1 MRAAALLLALILPLR
16 VLAQDASPPALPDSS
31 APAPERLADLRA
43 SLGQLSAGLQA
54 LRAELVASGAEGFQA
69 AGGDT
74 AIDRMTAMEAEIARL
89 TGRIEALEHRITRL
103 VRDGTN
109 RIGDIEFRLCEL
121 DPLCDLGAL
130 TTAQMDAGVAGAGG
144 AAGGLDL
151 SPSVSPEP
159 ESTPAFP
166 NEAAASAWAA
176 AEEALAV
183 GDAAGAAAQFE
194 AIADAHA
201 GTPLAA
207 EAIYQRGAALDAGGE
222 AAAAAQAWLQSFSA
236 APGGARAPDALLGI
250 ARVLADQGKTADACV
265 FLDDLTARFGGSA
278 AAAEAQE
285 RIAALGCATQAPPP
299 ASDESEMDPEA
310 AADAA
315 EHGG

>member
-1 MRAAALLLALILPLR
+1 MRAAALLLALFLPLGA
-16 VLAQDASPPALPDSS
+16 LAQDAVPAAPPDSS

-74 AIDRMTAMEAEIARL
+74 ALDRMTAMETEIARL

-130 TTAQMDAGVAGAGG
+130 TTAQMDAGVEAAGAPV
-144 AAGGLDL
+144 GGLDL
-151 SPSVSPEP
+151 TPPAPPEP
-159 ESTPAFP
+159 VAAPTFP
-166 NEAAASAWAA
+166 NEAAAATWAE
-176 AEEALAV
+176 AEAALAA
-183 GDAAGAAAQFE
+183 GDAAGAAAQFGS
-194 AIADAHA
+194 IADAHA

-207 EAIYQRGAALDAGGE
+207 EAIYQRGVALDAAGD

-236 APGGARAPDALLGI
+236 APAGLRAADALLGI

-265 FLDDLTARFGGSA
+265 FLDDLTARFGGSP
-278 AAAEAQE
+278 AAAEAGN
-285 RIAALGCATQAPPP
+285 RITALGCAAHPLPQAQVEDG
-299 ASDESEMDPEA
+299 SDPEA